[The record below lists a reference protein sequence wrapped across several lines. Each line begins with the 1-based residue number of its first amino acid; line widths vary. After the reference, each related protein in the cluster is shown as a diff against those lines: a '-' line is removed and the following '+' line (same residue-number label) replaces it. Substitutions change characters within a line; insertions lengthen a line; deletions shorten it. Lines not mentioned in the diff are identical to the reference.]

1 MDLNRQASLHLPN
14 TAKKNEGF
22 HQQQQQ
28 QLQVKPYQEQQRCIP
43 APGSLPVQASQTRA
57 GTTGVASLLPVG
69 TMALEAGAGFNHGAL
84 FIYGG
89 L

>member
-1 MDLNRQASLHLPN
+1 M
-14 TAKKNEGF
+14 
-22 HQQQQQ
+22 
-28 QLQVKPYQEQQRCIP
+28 
-43 APGSLPVQASQTRA
+43 
-57 GTTGVASLLPVG
+57 ASLLPVG